1 MPTVDLQQPPQS
13 GCSRKRRRSSS
24 LSSSSS
30 SLSLS
35 SSSSD
40 VVIIL
45 DHDAEATT
53 EPLGNLKPPPPP
65 ERREPTVKR
74 GEGGGVQQDD
84 GSQVLEEL
92 RQARDVLQRH
102 RGTADAAS
110 ASGVV
115 PARTNNNEKEMECIP
130 GLVNRVLSESNR
142 EGGLKR
148 SVAMTELLVE
158 LVLGF
163 VEPYVMQIWKE
174 RMNNTSNK
182 AKSSNMNDGRY
193 LSRSS
198 TTFDAHSTEY
208 QDRAISWAIERIK
221 DLLRPV
227 DGGSGTDIPELDA
240 LLSASGR
247 YDGLVHERNVQE
259 HLREVLGKMRPMILA
274 AKGDKG
280 SDLVDL
286 LKKSTNSKMAK
297 KNGEDDEVEPTPSP
311 TSAAM
316 CWSVSPEQW
325 MEKVMK
331 NTGIGDNSV
340 GETDSMIEAMESF
353 PYLRTMKDF
362 LKREGA

>member
-1 MPTVDLQQPPQS
+1 MSTVDLQQPPQS

-65 ERREPTVKR
+65 ERSEPTVKR

-286 LKKSTNSKMAK
+286 LKKSTNSKMEK

>member
-1 MPTVDLQQPPQS
+1 MSTVNQQQSPQS

-30 SLSLS
+30 S
-35 SSSSD
+35 SSSD

-45 DHDAEATT
+45 DHDAEET
-53 EPLGNLKPPPPP
+53 EPPGKLKPPPPP
-65 ERREPTVKR
+65 ERSEPTVKR
-74 GEGGGVQQDD
+74 GEGGDVQQDD
-84 GSQVLEEL
+84 EAQVLEEL

-102 RGTADAAS
+102 RGTADDAAS

-115 PARTNNNEKEMECIP
+115 PARTNNEKEMEYIP

-174 RMNNTSNK
+174 RMNNTSIK
-182 AKSSNMNDGRY
+182 AKSSNMYSDDDKF

-198 TTFDAHSTEY
+198 TTSDAHSTEY
-208 QDRAISWAIERIK
+208 RDRAISWAIERIK

-227 DGGSGTDIPELDA
+227 EVGSGTDIPELDA

-274 AKGDKG
+274 AKGGKG

-286 LKKSTNSKMAK
+286 LEKRTNNKTAK
-297 KNGEDDEVEPTPSP
+297 KNGEDDEAEPTPSP

-325 MEKVMK
+325 MEKVMN

-340 GETDSMIEAMESF
+340 DETDSMIEAMESF
-353 PYLRTMKDF
+353 PYLRTMKNF

>member
-1 MPTVDLQQPPQS
+1 MSTVDLQQSPQS

-30 SLSLS
+30 S
-35 SSSSD
+35 SSSD

-53 EPLGNLKPPPPP
+53 STEPLSNLKPPPPP
-65 ERREPTVKR
+65 ERSEPTVKR

-115 PARTNNNEKEMECIP
+115 PARTNNNEKEMEWIP

-182 AKSSNMNDGRY
+182 AKSSNMNDGRF

-208 QDRAISWAIERIK
+208 RDRAISWAIERIK

-227 DGGSGTDIPELDA
+227 DGESGTDIPELDA

-286 LKKSTNSKMAK
+286 LNKSTNSKMAK
-297 KNGEDDEVEPTPSP
+297 NNGEDDEVEPTPSP

-331 NTGIGDNSV
+331 NTGIGGNSV

>member
-1 MPTVDLQQPPQS
+1 
-13 GCSRKRRRSSS
+13 
-24 LSSSSS
+24 
-30 SLSLS
+30 
-35 SSSSD
+35 
-40 VVIIL
+40 L

-65 ERREPTVKR
+65 ERSEPTVKR

>member
-1 MPTVDLQQPPQS
+1 MSTVDLQQPPQS

-65 ERREPTVKR
+65 ERSEPTVKR

>member
-1 MPTVDLQQPPQS
+1 MSTVNRQQSPQS

-30 SLSLS
+30 S
-35 SSSSD
+35 SSSD

-45 DHDAEATT
+45 DHDADAP
-53 EPLGNLKPPPPP
+53 EPPGKLEPPPPP
-65 ERREPTVKR
+65 ERSEPTVKR

-84 GSQVLEEL
+84 ESQVLEEL
-92 RQARDVLQRH
+92 RQARNVLQRH
-102 RGTADAAS
+102 RGTADATS

-115 PARTNNNEKEMECIP
+115 PTRTNNEKEVEYIP

-163 VEPYVMQIWKE
+163 VGPYVMQIWKE

-182 AKSSNMNDGRY
+182 AKSSNMT
-193 LSRSS
+193 RSS
-198 TTFDAHSTEY
+198 TTSDAHSTEY
-208 QDRAISWAIERIK
+208 RDRAISWAIERIK

-227 DGGSGTDIPELDA
+227 DGGLGTDIPELDA

-259 HLREVLGKMRPMILA
+259 HLREVLGRMKPMILA

-286 LKKSTNSKMAK
+286 LEKSTNGKATK
-297 KNGEDDEVEPTPSP
+297 KNGEDDEAEPTPSP

-325 MEKVMK
+325 MEKVMN

-340 GETDSMIEAMESF
+340 DETDSMIEAMESF
-353 PYLRTMKDF
+353 PYLRTMKNF

>member
-1 MPTVDLQQPPQS
+1 MSTVDLQQPPQS

-30 SLSLS
+30 S
-35 SSSSD
+35 SD

-45 DHDAEATT
+45 DHDAEANT

-65 ERREPTVKR
+65 ERSEPTVKR

-115 PARTNNNEKEMECIP
+115 PARTNNNEKEMEYIP

-182 AKSSNMNDGRY
+182 AKSSNMHSNDGRL

-208 QDRAISWAIERIK
+208 RDRAISWAIERIK

-247 YDGLVHERNVQE
+247 YDGLVHERKVQE

-286 LKKSTNSKMAK
+286 LKKRSTNSKMAK
-297 KNGEDDEVEPTPSP
+297 KNGEDNEVEPTPSP

-316 CWSVSPEQW
+316 CWSVSPEHW
-325 MEKVMK
+325 MEEVMK
-331 NTGIGDNSV
+331 NTGIGDNGV
-340 GETDSMIEAMESF
+340 GETDSMIKAMESF